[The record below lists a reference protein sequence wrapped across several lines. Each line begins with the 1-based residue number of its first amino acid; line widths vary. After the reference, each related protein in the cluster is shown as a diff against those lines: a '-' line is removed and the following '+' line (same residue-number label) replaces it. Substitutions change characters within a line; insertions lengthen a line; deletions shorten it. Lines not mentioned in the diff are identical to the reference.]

1 MKTKAF
7 VSFRF
12 EDGIDLKDEIIEE
25 LKKKDLIIDKSE
37 SVDRSNMSEE
47 SIQEYLYEK
56 LRDTSITIV
65 IITPKAINYKKNW
78 ISGLYDDWLYDEL
91 RYSLYERK
99 GNTLNGVVAI
109 YTDEAKSQLMY
120 TSTKLCNDCNSEHTS
135 QSINGFDNLV
145 RMNMMNVK
153 KTSKKNPCEGYY
165 DSEYDSYISLVPY
178 NDFKSNPKYYI
189 DIALEKRNDSNNYN
203 IVKRM

>member
-1 MKTKAF
+1 MKRKAF

-12 EDGIDLKDEIIEE
+12 ADGSEYKDEIIE
-25 LKKKDLIIDKSE
+25 LLTKKDLIIDKSE
-37 SVDRSNMSEE
+37 SVDRSHMSEE

-65 IITPKAINYKKNW
+65 ILTPKAINYKKDW
-78 ISGLYDDWLYDEL
+78 ISGKYDDWLYDEL

-99 GNTLNGVVAI
+99 GNTLNAVIAI
-109 YTDEAKSQLMY
+109 YTEDSKSTLMY
-120 TSTKLCNDCNSEHTS
+120 TTTKTCNECNKEHKSSTINDFE
-135 QSINGFDNLV
+135 NLV
-145 RMNMMNVK
+145 RKNMMNVK
-153 KTSKKNPCEGYY
+153 AQYKKNPCTGYY

-178 NDFKSNPKYYI
+178 NDFKSNPKYYM
-189 DIALEKRNDSNNYN
+189 DIALEKRSQSNNYD